1 MGIPKLLYVS
11 VAIEFIAGLYLLLFD
26 KLLFGLGLL
35 HWFGLLL
42 FLLLN
47 ALLLLGS
54 MGKLRGAE
62 RTYMKIMS
70 GINILGFILFI
81 LDAAFGLPFTK
92 FNPGISLNSNIGWS
106 YLFGFGTNAVSS
118 FSTSFGFTVLLL
130 TALISGIW
138 FAYLSRKR

>member
-1 MGIPKLLYVS
+1 MSLPKPLYLS

-47 ALLLLGS
+47 IILLFGS
-54 MGKLRGAE
+54 MGKLRGTE
-62 RTYMKIMS
+62 RTYMKAMS
-70 GINILGFILFI
+70 SINILGFVLFI
-81 LDAAFGLPFTK
+81 LDAALGLPFTK
-92 FNPGISLNSNIGWS
+92 FNPGISLNSSLGWS

-118 FSTSFGFTVLLL
+118 FGTSLGFTVLLL
-130 TALISGIW
+130 TALISGISL
-138 FAYLSRKR
+138 AYILRKS